1 MPEPRE
7 ILPIKMTGHTSGRFF
22 ARLTRESPSCL
33 RPAWLLLQINVLE
46 TGKLNNEDRK
56 DGEQNARLFVKKK
69 SRWLLSCVERSRP
82 RDHRHPASRTPFSR
96 RNLIPVHRSVT
107 TTLQHQQIIYIHH
120 EDCYCSIRHPFGHCL
135 GFRPYATNCWCVKCS
150 GNDHSDGDRQRLGER
165 RESIRVLCY

>member
-1 MPEPRE
+1 
-7 ILPIKMTGHTSGRFF
+7 MT
-22 ARLTRESPSCL
+22 P
-33 RPAWLLLQINVLE
+33 
-46 TGKLNNEDRK
+46 
-56 DGEQNARLFVKKK
+56 
-69 SRWLLSCVERSRP
+69 SCVERSRP

-150 GNDHSDGDRQRLGER
+150 GNDHSDGNRTASGRKERVDPCPLLPGQSRNQSCSLHLRIESPENMTPLSILFLWLLGCFDLR
-165 RESIRVLCY
+165 SVLTFRTISHGFIFFSFV